1 MPPGRN
7 RLPVRFPRIWIPFG
21 AGEAGREAAQT
32 GALKTKARFKGNEAS
47 LMQNGTFVAFLM
59 VWIAFFILAV
69 PLVRRMRHPDQR
81 PFAAYLIFVSLFTL
95 VAGILFA
102 LLSWLVVALGLS
114 QALERLLPAIVFLL
128 LVFVPAF
135 LVAKWQAKKPRWRRP
150 PPP

>member
-1 MPPGRN
+1 
-7 RLPVRFPRIWIPFG
+7 
-21 AGEAGREAAQT
+21 
-32 GALKTKARFKGNEAS
+32 
-47 LMQNGTFVAFLM
+47 MQNGTFVAFLM

-102 LLSWLVVALGLS
+102 LLSWLLVALGLS